1 VIHVSRVAP
10 VPHDGRVV
18 AETVPWERPVR
29 CPYCDKR
36 VPEDSVLCP
45 VCGFAI
51 RGLDP
56 PEGVFTSAVRR
67 RAATGSPGTLWY
79 VALSLLASALVA
91 VIVALGLMAAEAGLG
106 VRRERAAELGQ
117 VYYERGA
124 AHLEEGNYLLALA
137 EFEEAVRLAP
147 DNGDAREQYEL
158 LKTMVGDEDASSSGA
173 PTEALLSLYGE
184 ASALYAEGQ
193 WGEVIASLE
202 QLQGL
207 DPTYRAEEVEGM
219 LFEAYRE
226 QSLDLLE
233 LGELEDALS
242 LLERALELRP
252 NDADVAEL
260 HDSLSLYMT
269 GLSRWGV
276 DWEKS
281 VETFQQLHELNPDFL
296 DVSQRLHDALVS
308 LGDLY
313 YEEGA
318 WCVAESQY
326 TEALGVTESQQTRVK
341 RENAREL
348 CVRAIAE
355 ASPSAQ
361 APVAPMQPV
370 STTVSTVS
378 PEAEGRFVGDFVGY
392 EETDLTAMRISVC
405 VIDAAGLE
413 VPGAGVWISA
423 QGWRSD
429 PQEAGSDG
437 CCEFAGLTQ
446 ETGFTVELTELPCV
460 PVQITTKWGKEAQVS
475 FIER

>member
-1 VIHVSRVAP
+1 
-10 VPHDGRVV
+10 
-18 AETVPWERPVR
+18 VR

-45 VCGFAI
+45 VCGFAV
-51 RGLDP
+51 RSLDP
-56 PEGVFTSAVRR
+56 PERVPTTVRR
-67 RAATGSPGTLWY
+67 KAATGSPGMLWY
-79 VALSLLASALVA
+79 LALSLLASALLAVA
-91 VIVALGLMAAEAGLG
+91 AALGI
-106 VRRERAAELGQ
+106 RAAEEGLDVRRQRAAQVGQ
-117 VYYERGA
+117 EYYERGL

-147 DNGDAREQYEL
+147 DNLDAREQFEL
-158 LKTMVGDEDASSSGA
+158 LKAVVGEEDVSSSGA
-173 PTEALLSLYGE
+173 STQALLSLYGE

-193 WGEVIASLE
+193 WGEVIVNLE
-202 QLQGL
+202 QVQRI
-207 DPTYRAEEVEGM
+207 DPTYRAQEVQGM

-233 LGELEDALS
+233 LGELEEALS
-242 LLERALELRP
+242 LLERTLGLRP
-252 NDADVAEL
+252 GDPDVAEL
-260 HDSLSLYMT
+260 HDWLSLYMT

-281 VETFQQLHELNPDFL
+281 VETFQQLHERNPDFL
-296 DVSQRLHDALVS
+296 DVKQRLHDALVN

-326 TEALGVTESQQTRVK
+326 TEALGVEQSQQTRVK
-341 RENAREL
+341 RANAREL

-355 ASPSAQ
+355 TSPTAEASA
-361 APVAPMQPV
+361 APVQPV

-392 EETDLTAMRISVC
+392 EETDLTAMRVRVC
-405 VIDAAGLE
+405 VFDAAGLE

-429 PQEAGSDG
+429 PKEAGSDG

-460 PVQITTKWGKEAQVS
+460 PVQIATKWGKEAQVN